1 MIKVDHSLNATCS
14 ARVIA
19 LFDQFVLWSEVAV
32 SFASVVDVWCDD
44 SGKGSG
50 RSTSCDR

>member
-1 MIKVDHSLNATCS
+1 MIKMDHSLNATCS

-19 LFDQFVLWSEVAV
+19 LFDRLVLWSEVAV
-32 SFASVVDVWCDD
+32 SFASMVDVWCDD

-50 RSTSCDR
+50 RSTSRDR